1 MALVFLAVVIGLP
14 ALGAAPARA
23 VSPSAYSWVL
33 TGGSVQPAYQP
44 LLNRVQT
51 ASGVAVLAAGGQAN
65 DGYTDAT
72 WLYDPAA
79 ELWTESAP
87 MGQARYLGDSTV
99 LNDGRVLVAGGD
111 RAKMGW
117 AEPTFQLY
125 DPKAGV
131 WSAPRALPHLM
142 LEGLSATKLLDGRV
156 LIAGGAFNTA
166 ATREAY
172 LFDPATNSLTATGL
186 MKYPRYGHGATLLP
200 DGRVFVV
207 GGYGTV
213 GWQEPASTS
222 AEIYDPATGTWS
234 SAASPLT
241 VKWHPVRTES
251 GLPVLP
257 DGRVMVLARD
267 DYTQYSEIYNPVSD
281 TWSMTVPPETGQT
294 SILANLGGGLV
305 VQTAIGE
312 STRATH
318 FFISATDTWTVGP
331 RMPAANQFGR
341 GVVLPSGDLLI
352 TGGAADDN
360 SSAPAHA
367 MLLALDPGRRDTTP
381 PTLTVEA
388 PADGVEVDQG
398 TPLTAKFTCTDPV
411 VAGQVSSGISGCSA
425 TVSYHGPDD
434 VNSVTVSSG
443 ATIDTSLLGR
453 HRMDVMAIDM
463 AGYSVE
469 QRVIYTVVQAS
480 HVPSAIWSGRLLTS
494 DGVPA
499 SGVDVSLSALSA
511 DGVSVCGRDEVCT
524 VSRTDA
530 QGRFSLTV
538 EARTNDNPINYQL
551 RLDRVAGSDA
561 RAGDVV
567 LPVFSLG
574 QGTISDLVA
583 DRSQDITLPALRKV
597 TVRVQDAAGD
607 PVADAVVRLPK
618 VDQSDEPPMTDLF
631 WSPAAARA
639 ESASTHTDAQGEAT
653 FYAFGSS
660 TPLYVEARFHDGED
674 RAFSAFRSVTATDTD
689 TTVVIRQPDAV
700 TWSGQVLTTE
710 GVPASGVDVSASA
723 LSPDGHPVCGTD
735 ARCAVSRTDADGRF
749 AVTVE
754 ARSGDNPV
762 DYRMELDRAADAAA
776 RAGEVVLPVFRVGL
790 GTVTDFMSDRSQDIT
805 MPSLVK
811 VTVHTVD
818 ADGAA
823 VAGAELRLPEVDQSD
838 EPPISALYWTPAAV
852 DGESASTHT
861 DAQGEA
867 TFSSL
872 SSAVPL
878 AVEARFPVPGGGTV
892 SSFRTVVAE
901 AADTTLTITAPQAA
915 TLSGRVLNTDGV
927 PASGV
932 DVSLSALSVDGRPLC
947 GDGQVCA
954 VSRTDAQGAFA
965 LTVEARSDENPVDYA
980 FSVDRVAGA
989 QARAGDAVLPVFHLG
1004 QGSISDLVGDRTQ
1017 DVTLPALVKVSTL
1030 VQDARGEP
1038 VRGVAL
1044 HLGAVD
1050 QSDEP
1055 PMTAL
1060 YWSPAPDDGESASTL
1075 SDAGGHAA
1083 FYSFGSSTPLRVSA
1097 VFSSDAGA
1105 VSLYRS
1111 VVADT
1116 DTTLEI
1122 QAPDGYFGEADTDDV
1137 SDALEDKVPSLS
1149 GTGTGDGNGDGVPDS
1164 EQLNVASLPAYG
1176 TTDVYVTIAAPQG
1189 TALTHV
1195 VAVDPASVPAPPADV
1210 AVPRAL
1216 TSFMVTGIPEGTRDE
1231 TVSIYVDSTA
1241 GLEGYAKY
1249 DQQTG
1254 WTLLPDDRVTIVDA
1268 HRIDITLTDGGV
1280 GDADGVVNGSID
1292 DPGGPVWGSL
1302 ATGTPTVS
1310 DTTPNVGQHLWVN
1323 EGTWGAARVG
1333 FAYQWLRTT
1342 SAGSTTEIPAA
1353 TAREY
1358 TVAADDLGCTLR
1370 VRVIGS
1376 SAGYIASTRTSAAT
1390 AKVKAGTLSPTQT
1403 PSLSSTTPVTDGT
1416 VTANPGVWGP
1426 DGVALTYQWYRKSA
1440 SGKVKS
1446 ITGATAGAYQARAGD
1461 VGYRLRVRVTG
1472 ALAGYTSVSRYS
1484 VWSVKVARAPFTAVP
1499 TPTVDAVV
1507 RVGMPLTAAPGA
1519 WEPTATFTYQ
1529 WYRVSATG
1537 TSSAISGA
1545 TRATYTPTVSQT
1557 GQTLKVRVTGYRSG
1571 YVTTA
1576 AYSAATT
1583 AVQPGMAGGTP
1594 RVTGTPVVDQ
1604 ELTAD
1609 EGTWSPGEATFSY
1622 QWYAR
1627 SSSGKV
1633 YKVGADSRTYR
1644 VEGRYAGYKVKV
1656 AVTGHATGYASVT
1669 RTSSYTSTIAKATFT
1684 SQSAPTI
1691 DGVAQVGETLTATEG
1706 DWQPTPLI
1714 SYQWYRS
1721 GTAITGATRDSYTL
1735 TSKDVGKTI
1744 TIRVTAKRPGYVT
1757 ASRTSAA
1764 TNAIAA

>member
-23 VSPSAYSWVL
+23 DLTSPYTWVV
-33 TGGSVQPAYQP
+33 TGGTIQPYPGSAVSTYG
-44 LLNRVQT
+44 
-51 ASGVAVLAAGGQAN
+51 SGSTGVLAAGGQLNGTWAPVS
-65 DGYTDAT
+65 
-72 WLYDPAA
+72 WLYDRSSGKWTTAPAMHRLRKFA
-79 ELWTESAP
+79 VAVHL
-87 MGQARYLGDSTV
+87 D
-99 LNDGRVLVAGGD
+99 DGRVLVAGGD
-111 RAKMGW
+111 YVTVVNGTSTTIKGGD
-117 AEPTFQLY
+117 PTFELY
-125 DPKAGV
+125 DPISNSWSDPQAIPSASSVGFSAIRLPGGRVLFAGGKTAAASMFDPADGSV
-131 WSAPRALPHLM
+131 SAVSSMGRVRSNHGAALLQ
-142 LEGLSATKLLDGRV
+142 DGRV
-156 LIAGGAFNTA
+156 L
-166 ATREAY
+166 
-172 LFDPATNSLTATGL
+172 
-186 MKYPRYGHGATLLP
+186 
-200 DGRVFVV
+200 VV
-207 GGYGTV
+207 GGGETL
-213 GWQEPASTS
+213 ELAHS
-222 AEIYDPATGTWS
+222 AEIYDPAADHWS
-234 SAASPLT
+234 DAAPTLTAWYSVGSSSGNSP
-241 VKWHPVRTES
+241 
-251 GLPVLP
+251 LPVLP
-257 DGRVMVLARD
+257 DGRVL
-267 DYTQYSEIYNPVSD
+267 
-281 TWSMTVPPETGQT
+281 
-294 SILANLGGGLV
+294 
-305 VQTAIGE
+305 AIGS
-312 STRATH
+312 STAT
-318 FFISATDTWTVGP
+318 AAEVYDPAADTWTMTPVAYPDAQTTLVADLGEGGVLQTTFTDSAIFDASTNTWAAGP
-331 RMPAANQFGR
+331 QPPVSGLSGT
-341 GVVLPSGDLLI
+341 GV
-352 TGGAADDN
+352 
-360 SSAPAHA
+360 
-367 MLLALDPGRRDTTP
+367 LLANGELLAVGADGTGTSYSLLLVQDTGSMDTTA
-381 PTLTVEA
+381 PTSSVTSPTPGA
-388 PADGVEVDQG
+388 TIDQG
-398 TPLTAKFTCTDPV
+398 LSLNAAFTCSDPV
-411 VAGQVSSGISGCSA
+411 VAGHVTSGVASCTARLSYPTGDDYQNVYGLTSGAALDTSE
-425 TVSYHGPDD
+425 VGIHRL
-434 VNSVTVSSG
+434 SVT
-443 ATIDTSLLGR
+443 A
-453 HRMDVMAIDM
+453 MDN
-463 AGYSVE
+463 AGNSAAQTVE
-469 QRVIYTVVQAS
+469 YTVIAAN
-480 HVPSAIWSGRLLTS
+480 HVPSATWSGHLLTS

-511 DGVSVCGRDEVCT
+511 DGVSVCGRDNVCT

-538 EARTNDNPINYQL
+538 EARTNDNPIDYQL

-583 DRSQDITLPALRKV
+583 DRSQDITLPVLRKV
-597 TVRVQDAAGD
+597 TARVQDAAGD
-607 PVADAVVRLPK
+607 PVADTVVRLPK

-631 WSPAAARA
+631 WSPAAAGA
-639 ESASTHTDAQGEAT
+639 GSASTHTDAQGEAT

-660 TPLYVEARFHDGED
+660 TPLYVEARFRDGEG
-674 RAFSAFRSVTATDTD
+674 RAFSAFRSVTVADTD
-689 TTVVIRQPDAV
+689 ATVVLRQPDAV
-700 TWSGQVLTTE
+700 TWSGHVLTTD
-710 GVPASGVDVSASA
+710 GVPASGVDVSATA

-735 ARCAVSRTDADGRF
+735 ARCAVSRTDAAGRF

-762 DYRMELDRAADAAA
+762 DYQMELGRAADAGA
-776 RAGEVVLPVFRVGL
+776 RADEVVLPVFRVGL

-823 VAGAELRLPEVDQSD
+823 AAGVELRLPEVDQSD
-838 EPPISALYWTPAAV
+838 EPPMSALYWTPAAA
-852 DGESASTHT
+852 DGESATTHT

-901 AADTTLTITAPQAA
+901 AADTTLTITAPQTA
-915 TLSGRVLNTDGV
+915 TLSGRVLTTDGV
-927 PASGV
+927 PTSGV
-932 DVSLSALSVDGRPLC
+932 DVSLSALSTDGRPLC
-947 GDGQVCA
+947 GDDQVCA

-965 LTVEARSDENPVDYA
+965 LTVEARSDANPVDYA
-980 FSVDRVAGA
+980 FSVDRVGGA

-1004 QGSISDLVGDRTQ
+1004 QASISDLVGDRTR
-1017 DVTLPALVKVSTL
+1017 DVTLPALVKVSTR

-1060 YWSPAPDDGESASTL
+1060 YWSPAADDGESATTL

-1083 FYSFGSSTPLRVSA
+1083 FYSFGSSTPLRVRA

-1105 VSLYRS
+1105 MSLYRS

-1122 QAPDGYFGEADTDDV
+1122 QAPDGYSGEADTDDV
-1137 SDALEDKVPSLS
+1137 SDALEDNVPSLS

-1164 EQLNVASLPAYG
+1164 EQPNVASLPAYG

-1195 VAVDPASVPAPPADV
+1195 VAVNPASVPAPPADV

-1216 TSFMVTGIPEGTRDE
+1216 TSFMVSGIPEGTRDE

-1249 DQQTG
+1249 DEQAG

-1268 HRIDITLTDGGV
+1268 HRIDVTLTDGGI

-1302 ATGTPTVS
+1302 VTGTPTVS
-1310 DTTPNVGQHLWVN
+1310 DTTPNVGQQLWVN

-1358 TVAADDLGCTLR
+1358 TVTADDLGCTLR
-1370 VRVIGS
+1370 VKVIGS
-1376 SAGYIASTRTSAAT
+1376 SAGYLASTRTSAAT

-1403 PSLSSTTPVTDGT
+1403 PSLSSTTPVTDQKVSVLPAT
-1416 VTANPGVWGP
+1416 WGP
-1426 DGVALTYQWYRKSA
+1426 EGVTFAYQWYRRSA

-1446 ITGATAGAYQARAGD
+1446 ITGATADTYQARAGD

-1472 ALAGYTSVSRYS
+1472 ALAGYTSVSKYS
-1484 VWSVKVARAPFTAVP
+1484 AWSTKVARAPFTTVP
-1499 TPTVDAVV
+1499 TPTADGVV

-1545 TRATYTPTVSQT
+1545 TRATYTPTASLT

-1576 AYSAATT
+1576 AYSAVTT

-1633 YKVGADSRTYR
+1633 YKVGADSRIYR

-1656 AVTGHATGYASVT
+1656 AVTGHATEYASVT
-1669 RTSSYTSTIAKATFT
+1669 KTSSYTSTIAKATFT
-1684 SQSAPTI
+1684 SQPAPTI
-1691 DGVAQVGETLTATEG
+1691 DGVAQVGHTLTAAEG
-1706 DWQPTPLI
+1706 DWQPTPLF

-1735 TSKDVGKTI
+1735 TGKDVGKTV
-1744 TIRVTAKRPGYVT
+1744 TVRVTAKRPGYAT